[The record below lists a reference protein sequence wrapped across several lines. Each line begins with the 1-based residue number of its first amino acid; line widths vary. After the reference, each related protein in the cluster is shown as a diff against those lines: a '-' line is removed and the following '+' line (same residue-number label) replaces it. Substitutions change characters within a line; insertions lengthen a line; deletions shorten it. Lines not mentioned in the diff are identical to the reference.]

1 MPVTLPVCR
10 AVHIP
15 IYVTVRVFSEPNLSN
30 LSSDLGLGPWHV
42 RKITGEISTLHLH
55 FIYFP
60 TLYFTP
66 PPHCKSRKLNSRL
79 MVWGEVC
86 GQLLGWLS
94 DSSRHTCITARFLAA
109 RCPAWSLLY
118 KSCEGPAG
126 VTSLQLLP
134 PSQCLSSKLKRWRFV
149 RLSRS
154 WPSPCGLY
162 LGLRSCGLRHR
173 AVRWDHQSQGDLS
186 IRGESWLHSVYKQTP
201 AILLSILLEVWPTRM
216 QPFW

>member
-15 IYVTVRVFSEPNLSN
+15 IYVTVRVFSEPNLIN

-42 RKITGEISTLHLH
+42 RKITEEISHLH
-55 FIYFP
+55 YIYFP
-60 TLYFTP
+60 TLYFTH
-66 PPHCKSRKLNSRL
+66 PPHWKSRKLNSRL

-118 KSCEGPAG
+118 KSSEGPAG

-149 RLSRS
+149 RLLWS
-154 WPSPCGLY
+154 WPSTCEVVSRTPL
-162 LGLRSCGLRHR
+162 LWTPPPSSALRSSKPRR
-173 AVRWDHQSQGDLS
+173 PVYQRWVLTTFR
-186 IRGESWLHSVYKQTP
+186 I
-201 AILLSILLEVWPTRM
+201 
-216 QPFW
+216 